1 MGATLL
7 IVIVALI
14 IAIAGAAFFIRFAT
28 LRAQKRKE
36 EEVQRKVQSFLD
48 KGQFQQAALALVNCE
63 RPKEA
68 MEILTK
74 HGDFR
79 GAARIALRMHDYRLA
94 AELFERGEDF
104 EGSAN
109 ALLRIPDFR
118 RAAVMFSRA
127 KDHEQA
133 AKLFVQI
140 GDMWAA
146 AEEMVAM
153 GQLKEASAIHRQLGN
168 DLVAE
173 KLLGSFYKSQ
183 GDMIQ
188 AAQCFSSAGEH
199 LYAGEC
205 YQSANR
211 FVEAA
216 RAFQK
221 AHRPELAATCF
232 EKAQC
237 YSEAAAMF
245 EEAGEHA
252 KAAKIYQLIK
262 DPSGEIKAL
271 VGMGDF
277 LTAGHLA
284 YKLGRKEEAEEI
296 LKMATPADRGYA
308 RSCLL
313 LGRILEETGR
323 KSEALKYYGLF
334 VERAEA
340 TEKNK
345 NVFAL
350 FANMFEKERLYDLA
364 LKALRKMDLQG
375 LLDPQG
381 KTALSRLQ
389 AKMEQIVTS
398 SEMPA
403 VSAEDL
409 LVPPQL
415 LKRYET
421 VRKLGEGGTSIVY
434 LVNDKVLKRNVVLKI
449 LSNPT
454 LPTHVAQDYFLR
466 EAQIVAS
473 LVHPNILTVYDAGH
487 AGGRMYMVMEYLDG
501 QTLDAMIEERKALPL
516 KEVANIALQLGEALA
531 YAHEKNIVH
540 RDIKPG
546 NVMVMKD
553 GLVKLMDFG
562 MAKALDIHT
571 DKSLYICGTPDYMSP
586 EQESGEELAPSSDI
600 YSLGLTL
607 MEAILG
613 GLPSARGAV
622 SAREKRLK
630 ALEQAVIPEAVKAV
644 IRKCLELEPTKRP
657 QSARMVVRSL
667 AKAVEEAQN

>member
-1 MGATLL
+1 MGATLV
-7 IVIVALI
+7 IVIGSAVVAV
-14 IAIAGAAFFIRFAT
+14 AGAIFFVRYAT

-36 EEVQRKVQSFLD
+36 VEVQGKVRTLLD
-48 KGQFQQAALALVNCE
+48 KGQFQQAALALVNLG
-63 RPKEA
+63 RLKEA
-68 MEILTK
+68 MEILKK

-79 GAARIALRMHDYRLA
+79 GAARIALRTHDYKLA

-104 EGSAN
+104 EGAGN

-127 KDHEQA
+127 KDHDKA

-140 GDMWAA
+140 GDLWAA
-146 AEEMVAM
+146 ADEMVAM
-153 GQLKEASAIHRQLGN
+153 GQLKEAALIHRQLGN
-168 DLVAE
+168 DLMAE
-173 KLLGSFYKSQ
+173 KLMGQYYKSQ
-183 GDMIQ
+183 GDMIL
-188 AAQCFSSAGEH
+188 AAQSFSNAGEH
-199 LYAGEC
+199 MLAGEC

-221 AHRPELAATCF
+221 AHRPELAAVCF
-232 EKAQC
+232 EKAQY

-252 KAAKIYQLIK
+252 RAAKIYQLIK

-284 YKLGRKEEAEEI
+284 YKLGRKDEAEEI
-296 LKMATPADRGYA
+296 LKLATPADRGYA
-308 RSCLL
+308 RCCLL

-323 KSEALKYYGLF
+323 KDEALKYYGLF
-334 VERAEA
+334 VEKAEP
-340 TEKNK
+340 TERNK
-345 NVFAL
+345 NVFAF
-350 FANMFEKERLYDLA
+350 FASMFEKEKVYDLA
-364 LKALRKMDLQG
+364 LKALRKMDLHG
-375 LLDPQG
+375 LLDAQG

-389 AKMEQIVTS
+389 AKMEQLFTS

-403 VSAEDL
+403 ISPEELV
-409 LVPPQL
+409 VPPRL
-415 LKRYET
+415 LKRYDI

-434 LVNDKVLKRNVVLKI
+434 LVNDKLLKRNVVLKI

-454 LPTHVAQDYFLR
+454 LPTHVAQEYFIR

-473 LVHPNILTVYDAGH
+473 LVHPNILTVFDAGQ
-487 AGGRMYMVMEYLDG
+487 AGGRLYMVMEYLDG
-501 QTLDAMIEERKALPL
+501 KPLDAIIEERKALPL
-516 KEVANIALQLGEALA
+516 KEVVNMALQLGEALA
-531 YAHEKNIVH
+531 YAHEKNIIH

-586 EQESGEELAPSSDI
+586 EQEAGEDLAPSSDI

-607 MEAILG
+607 LEAILG

-622 SAREKRLK
+622 AAREKRLK
-630 ALEQAVIPEAVKAV
+630 ALEKAVIPEGVKEV
-644 IRKCLELEPTKRP
+644 LRKCLELEPTKRP
-657 QSARMVVRSL
+657 QSARMVVRAL
-667 AKAVEEAQN
+667 AKAAEEAQN